1 MAKAGFAYTPSNSP
15 EDDTATCFYC
25 NLSLSGWD
33 ADDDP
38 TYAHLSIHIIPQLI
52 NILYFTTVKNI
63 INVKKSPAHLVIS
76 SKAKTS

>member
-1 MAKAGFAYTPSNSP
+1 MAKAGFVYTPQIP
-15 EDDTATCFYC
+15 GDDTATCFYC

-38 TYAHLSIHIIPQLI
+38 TYAHSSIHIIPQLI
-52 NILYFTTVKNI
+52 NILYFATVKNI